1 MERRGAPICRGW
13 RIDPSRPWFI
23 IGNPENRRV
32 AFFQQAL
39 ASQQLPPATVLS
51 YEGLL
56 TGQETLDALPANAII
71 RVESPGEN
79 FAVEKLLLFFGAQAT
94 EAEGRPVLAPSKVE
108 NLQHDHGRIL
118 YPRQWYLGFVNA
130 CESWFGADMRNPE
143 WTITSSVENLR
154 VLFDKVLCQQAFA
167 DARLPIPISL
177 GTISGWDD
185 LQEKMRAGG
194 FRRVFIKLANG
205 SSASGVI
212 ALHVRGE
219 TIEAITSVELVREGG
234 EIRLYNSLKLRRYTE
249 LDDVREIVDALAPHS
264 VHVEQ
269 WLPKAGV
276 DRRGFDLRI
285 VTIAGEPKH
294 VVVRTSRS
302 PITNLH
308 LANRRGNWDELR
320 VGIPLNAIA
329 AVEETCRRCARLF
342 PESLHLGL
350 DVLFTPGF
358 REHYLL
364 EANAFG
370 DLLPGVLHNG
380 RDTYQAEV
388 DAMIAPDASARL

>member
-1 MERRGAPICRGW
+1 MGWRGAPLCRRW
-13 RIDPSRPWFI
+13 RVEPNRPWAI

-39 ASQQLPPATVLS
+39 QSHNLPPAAVLS

-56 TGQETLDALPANAII
+56 TGRETLDSLPANAILRI
-71 RVESPGEN
+71 ESPGEN
-79 FAVEKLLLFFGAQAT
+79 FAVEKLLLSVGAQAA
-94 EAEGRPVLAPSKVE
+94 EAEGRPFLAPSQVESLKV
-108 NLQHDHGRIL
+108 DHGRIL
-118 YPRQWYLGFVNA
+118 YPRQWYLGFVRA
-130 CESWFGADMRNPE
+130 CESWFGADKRNPE
-143 WTITSSVENLR
+143 WTITTSAENLR
-154 VLFDKVLCQQAFA
+154 FLFDKNLCQQAFA
-167 DARLPIPISL
+167 AAQLPIPNSL
-177 GTISGWDD
+177 GTISGWDE

-205 SSASGVI
+205 SSASGVV
-212 ALHVRGE
+212 ALHVRGDL
-219 TIEAITSVELVREGG
+219 IEAITSVEFVREGG
-234 EIRLYNSLKLRRYTE
+234 EVRLYNSLKLRRYTK
-249 LDDVREIVDALAPHS
+249 LDDVRAIVDALALHS

-276 DRRGFDLRI
+276 DRRVFDLRI
-285 VTIAGEPKH
+285 VVIAGEPKH

-308 LANRRGNWDELR
+308 LANRRGNWHELR

-329 AVEETCRRCARLF
+329 AVEETCRRCGRLF
-342 PESLHLGL
+342 SGSLHLGL

-370 DLLPGVLHNG
+370 DLLPGVLHDG
-380 RDTYQAEV
+380 RDTYQAEIE
-388 DAMIAPDASARL
+388 AMLADQIV